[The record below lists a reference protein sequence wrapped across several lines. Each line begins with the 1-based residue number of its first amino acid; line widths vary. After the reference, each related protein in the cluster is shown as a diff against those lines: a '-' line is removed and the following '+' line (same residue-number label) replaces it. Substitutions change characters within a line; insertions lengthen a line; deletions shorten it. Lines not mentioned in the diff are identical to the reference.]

1 MTPPKRYPIQ
11 LLATAAIAALALAV
25 RAIPD
30 ATHAPAI
37 SDVEASIARPERLLG
52 SGAKRRLP
60 ELDAWVREAL
70 RERFVAVRR
79 EIASLDDCPDLTAW
93 LGGPEG
99 LEFARVV
106 DELARG
112 SSEEVL
118 AALALEFQLA
128 YRTTWKPGVFGG
140 SAAAER
146 LGDRLGRWLD
156 AHAAAAVGD
165 AQLHYPAL
173 AACVLYG
180 GVMDAAFQGGFFD
193 RSDPSRARAERR
205 LSELLGERGRF
216 TELGAALLNRYPGVF
231 EAAHPTAGLAAELRL
246 WFPALARGCDD

>member
-1 MTPPKRYPIQ
+1 MTPPTRLPVQ
-11 LLATAAIAALALAV
+11 LLATAVLAASALAV

-37 SDVEASIARPERLLG
+37 SEVEASIARPEQLLG
-52 SGAKRRLP
+52 AAGKRRLP
-60 ELDAWVREAL
+60 ELDEWVSESRQG
-70 RERFVAVRR
+70 RFVALRR
-79 EIASLDDCPDLTAW
+79 EVTSLTGCPDLTTW
-93 LGGPEG
+93 LNGPEG
-99 LEFARVV
+99 LEFGRLV
-106 DELARG
+106 DELTRG
-112 SSEEVL
+112 TSEEAL

-128 YRTTWKPGVFGG
+128 YRTTWKPGLFGG

-165 AQLHYPAL
+165 PLLHYPAL

-180 GVMDAAFQGGFFD
+180 AVMDAAFQGGFFD
-193 RSDPSRARAERR
+193 QSDPSRTRAERR

-231 EAAHPTAGLAAELRL
+231 EVSRPTAGLAAELRL